1 MFANVAETPL
11 KLTHYNGKAEPPHY
25 DIAPRASEN
34 TSGIDGD
41 ANLASYQANC
51 QCGAIIFLFKAPAV
65 PHCNVIS
72 CPCSICSKKGYL
84 MVHFQRVSVVFQTGE
99 DRLRSYFI
107 EDDNTYH
114 KFCEICGSG
123 ILVDYPGCDN
133 LAINV
138 SVN

>member
-1 MFANVAETPL
+1 MRRTDLIRSIIYSPDSNVHGSGQEPFET
-11 KLTHYNGKAEPPHY
+11 
-25 DIAPRASEN
+25 ASEN

-51 QCGAIIFLFKAPAV
+51 QCGAIIFVFKAPAV
-65 PHCNVIS
+65 HHCNVIS
-72 CPCSICSKKGYL
+72 CTCSICSKKGYL
-84 MVHFQRVSVVFQTGE
+84 MVHSQRVSMVFQTGE
-99 DRLRSYFI
+99 DRLCSYFI
-107 EDDNTYH
+107 KDENTCH

-133 LAINV
+133 SAINV